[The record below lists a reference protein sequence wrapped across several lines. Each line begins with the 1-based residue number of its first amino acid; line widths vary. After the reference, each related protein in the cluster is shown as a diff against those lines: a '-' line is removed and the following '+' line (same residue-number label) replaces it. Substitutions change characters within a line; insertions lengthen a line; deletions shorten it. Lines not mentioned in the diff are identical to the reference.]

1 MALNTIERESIEA
14 FRSGSGALPSGA
26 GPDSEPAWIRFGLGV
41 MLEAGR
47 RVRGMRLESLR
58 ACTEFKDDAT
68 PVTRQEHEIEA
79 FFRDALSAFDPEARL
94 VGEESGGAI
103 SQRGISVAIDPVD
116 GTWSL
121 LNRASTCATSLAVYR
136 DGSPSLGMVMNP
148 ATGEIG
154 YAAPGRAARLV
165 QLDLF
170 GEDDQA
176 VDLPLDRVSPDAVL
190 VNVHPSRHA
199 GPLLDALIA
208 AWSEQRVHMV
218 RMEGGS
224 PAAALLDAA
233 KGSFVYVNLWS
244 RRPAE
249 PFDLAAAV
257 LLVRGAG
264 GEVIDAHGDP
274 IDLAAHGGLFAAG
287 VDAAA
292 LGLVRDVIQSAPGP
306 GAD

>member
-26 GPDSEPAWIRFGLGV
+26 GSDDEPAWIRFGLGA

-47 RVRGMRLESLR
+47 LVRGIRLEPLR
-58 ACTEFKDDAT
+58 GSTEFKDDAT
-68 PVTRQEHEIEA
+68 PVTRHEHEIEA
-79 FFRDALSAFDPEARL
+79 LFHNALSAFDPEARL
-94 VGEESGGAI
+94 VGEESGGATL
-103 SQRGISVAIDPVD
+103 QRGISVAIDPVD

-121 LNRASTCATSLAVYR
+121 LNRAPTCATTMAVYR
-136 DGSPSLGMVMNP
+136 DGSPFVGFVMNP

-154 YAAPGRAARLV
+154 YAAAGRAARLI

-170 GEDDQA
+170 CENDRA

-190 VNVHPSRHA
+190 VNVHPSRQA

-208 AWSEQRVHMV
+208 AWSDKRLHMV

-224 PAAALLDAA
+224 PAAAMLEAA

-244 RRPAE
+244 RHPAA

-264 GEVIDAHGDP
+264 GEVIDASGSP
-274 IDLAAHGGLFAAG
+274 IDLVAHAGLFAAG
-287 VDAAA
+287 VDQPA
-292 LGLVRDVIQSAPGP
+292 
-306 GAD
+306 

>member
-1 MALNTIERESIEA
+1 
-14 FRSGSGALPSGA
+14 
-26 GPDSEPAWIRFGLGV
+26 
-41 MLEAGR
+41 
-47 RVRGMRLESLR
+47 
-58 ACTEFKDDAT
+58 
-68 PVTRQEHEIEA
+68 
-79 FFRDALSAFDPEARL
+79 
-94 VGEESGGAI
+94 
-103 SQRGISVAIDPVD
+103 
-116 GTWSL
+116 
-121 LNRASTCATSLAVYR
+121 
-136 DGSPSLGMVMNP
+136 
-148 ATGEIG
+148 
-154 YAAPGRAARLV
+154 
-165 QLDLF
+165 
-170 GEDDQA
+170 
-176 VDLPLDRVSPDAVL
+176 VSPDAVL

-306 GAD
+306 DAD

>member
-148 ATGEIG
+148 AGPRGT
-154 YAAPGRAARLV
+154 PGSAR
-165 QLDLF
+165 
-170 GEDDQA
+170 
-176 VDLPLDRVSPDAVL
+176 P
-190 VNVHPSRHA
+190 
-199 GPLLDALIA
+199 
-208 AWSEQRVHMV
+208 V
-218 RMEGGS
+218 RRGRPGG
-224 PAAALLDAA
+224 
-233 KGSFVYVNLWS
+233 
-244 RRPAE
+244 
-249 PFDLAAAV
+249 
-257 LLVRGAG
+257 
-264 GEVIDAHGDP
+264 
-274 IDLAAHGGLFAAG
+274 
-287 VDAAA
+287 
-292 LGLVRDVIQSAPGP
+292 
-306 GAD
+306 